1 MKKLKPGFPALV
13 FSQKGCEK
21 AHKEDMIGCFTY
33 SNQSKHRSGK
43 SYWSE
48 NKADISGQIVHN
60 CTLENIDPLLIW
72 TDQKYDISTQQNW
85 TQISRY
91 DKKQQ
96 K

>member
-1 MKKLKPGFPALV
+1 MKPGFPALF

-21 AHKEDMIGCFTY
+21 ARKEDMIGCFTY

-43 SYWSE
+43 PYWSE
-48 NKADISGQIVHN
+48 NKADKSGLIVHN
-60 CTLENIDPLLIW
+60 FKLENIDPILIW
-72 TDQKYDISTQQNW
+72 PKKYDISTQQNW
-85 TQISRY
+85 AQIFRY